1 MNDARF
7 PYTYKVLPYAAKPT
21 AGDGPFYIS
30 SAADYIKNLVIRT
43 KEQVR
48 LDGRNISMDRLYTSV
63 EIANWLL
70 EKNITIV
77 GTVRKVRVGF
87 PEEAFDIENREVLN
101 KTCHFGKDKK
111 DLCLSSYTVQT
122 KSKGKKNVVILSTTT
137 PMHSCTK
144 DDNKSKPQIIKFYDF
159 TKGGTDIVDQMND
172 YFTTRAKS
180 LRWGNDCSLLYAG
193 HSLCKCKNYLVYKKR
208 NRSS

>member
-77 GTVRKVRVGF
+77 GTVRKVRGVF
-87 PEEAFDIENREVLN
+87 LKKLLVQ
-101 KTCHFGKDKK
+101 KT
-111 DLCLSSYTVQT
+111 V
-122 KSKGKKNVVILSTTT
+122 
-137 PMHSCTK
+137 
-144 DDNKSKPQIIKFYDF
+144 
-159 TKGGTDIVDQMND
+159 
-172 YFTTRAKS
+172 
-180 LRWGNDCSLLYAG
+180 
-193 HSLCKCKNYLVYKKR
+193 KC
-208 NRSS
+208 